1 MEGTGTTVWKVE
13 NGLLVSPGNGS
24 ALINN
29 CKFVYLQESEKGHVA
44 VSHYSHHTSTEVAT
58 ISTPRHGQ

>member
-13 NGLLVSPGNGS
+13 NGNLVSPGNGS

-29 CKFVYLQESEKGHVA
+29 SKFVYLQGSEKGQVS
-44 VSHYSHHTSTEVAT
+44 VSHYSHHTSIEVAT
-58 ISTPRHGQ
+58 ISTPRYGQ